1 MSITKHCIKFIQS
14 GHDTRIFAIAAA
26 NTNLLE
32 ISRTL
37 LKPSVTVQT
46 KFRTGSIYQR
56 EVIPFKLP
64 PQQEC
69 SRVLKIRSSTI
80 DSSRK
85 NTTLAKEIEKKCL
98 VTYEASPKILIGIPF
113 NHKSQSSQFYRN
125 ITDDSKKISPSNK
138 KIEDSPV
145 TSKKEQFKKA
155 VKDYGSVVVIFH
167 LTLSWGSLGLLYFLI
182 SRYVYIGRIFPRI
195 GCLCPIRYYRDSA
208 NIK

>member
-1 MSITKHCIKFIQS
+1 MSITKQCIKFIQS
-14 GHDTRIFAIAAA
+14 GHDTRLFAIAAA
-26 NTNLLE
+26 NPNLLD

-46 KFRTGSIYQR
+46 KFSTGSIYQR
-56 EVIPFKLP
+56 KEISFKLQH
-64 PQQEC
+64 QQKC
-69 SRVLKIRSSTI
+69 STVLKIKSSTI
-80 DSSRK
+80 DSIK
-85 NTTLAKEIEKKCL
+85 NYTTLTKEIEPKCQ
-98 VTYEASPKILIGIPF
+98 VNYEASPKILIGVPS

-138 KIEDSPV
+138 KTEHPPL
-145 TSKKEQFKKA
+145 TSKKDQFKKA

-182 SRYVYIGRIFPRI
+182 SRYVYVERIFSRI
-195 GCLCPIRYYRDSA
+195 GCFDAA